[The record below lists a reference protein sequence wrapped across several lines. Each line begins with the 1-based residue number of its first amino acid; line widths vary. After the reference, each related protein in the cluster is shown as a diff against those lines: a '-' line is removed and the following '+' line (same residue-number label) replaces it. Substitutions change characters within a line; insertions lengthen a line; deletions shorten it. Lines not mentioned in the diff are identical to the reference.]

1 MKFIKH
7 VILIFSL
14 MFLSS
19 CGGTLANHFKLKQKL
34 PFDSFV
40 KVVATYDVVKCIGET
55 CMKFKFGATSS
66 GSVVRTYP
74 HGSYILTTG
83 HSCDPKAIM
92 YDLGGGLKIKQTT
105 YLIDINGVKHN
116 TKTININNKLD
127 TCILYSSSVS
137 RAPVRVERNDAPEW
151 GDKIYNMAAP
161 VGMFNTRTVPIL
173 EGRYSGHKWGFSL
186 YTVPAIGGSSGS
198 PLFNHRGKLVG
209 MIHSVHTRFHHL
221 SFGPTHAELV
231 NYIYKHT
238 PFHVPEGVV
247 LEVDGT
253 KGSNPSGTKNHL
265 LDIKM
270 R

>member
-7 VILIFSL
+7 AILMLSL
-14 MFLSS
+14 MFLTS
-19 CGGTLANHFKLKQKL
+19 CGGTLAGHLNLKQKL

-40 KVVATYDVVKCIGET
+40 KVVATYDVVKCVEGN
-55 CMKFKFGATSS
+55 CMKFGFGATSS
-66 GSVVRTYP
+66 GSVVRAYP

-83 HSCDPKAIM
+83 HSCDPNAIM
-92 YDLGGGLKIKQTT
+92 YDLGGGLKIKQVT
-105 YLIDINGVKHN
+105 YLIDINGVKHD

-127 TCILYSSSVS
+127 ACILYSSSVS
-137 RAPVRVERNDAPEW
+137 RTPVRIERNNAPKW

-161 VGMFNTRTVPIL
+161 VGMFDVQTVPVL
-173 EGRYSGHKWGFSL
+173 EGRYSGHKWGLSL

-198 PLFNHRGKLVG
+198 PLFNARGKLVG

-231 NYIYKHT
+231 NYVFKHT
-238 PFHVPEGVV
+238 PLHVPEGIV

-253 KGSNPSGTKNHL
+253 KDIRMNGTKSHL